1 MKKIYSGGFT
11 NLVLEVL
18 KNTLPIAST
27 PPTPPKQLLNLI
39 LSGYSLIGLPTSII
53 TTNFGD
59 DLLWASDETR
69 IYMQCVHYVHESP
82 T

>member
-1 MKKIYSGGFT
+1 
-11 NLVLEVL
+11 
-18 KNTLPIAST
+18 
-27 PPTPPKQLLNLI
+27 LLNLI
-39 LSGYSLIGLPTSII
+39 LSGSSLIGLPTSII